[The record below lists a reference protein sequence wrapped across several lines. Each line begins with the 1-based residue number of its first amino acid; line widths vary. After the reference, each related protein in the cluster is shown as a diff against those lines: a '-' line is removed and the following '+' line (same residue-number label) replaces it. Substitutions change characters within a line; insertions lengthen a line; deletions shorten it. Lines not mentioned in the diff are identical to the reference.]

1 MTELKIVPFADAAA
15 KAAHDEAQQDSGGPM
30 QVIGN
35 LLNAIEGVE
44 NQVHGLIQIV
54 QDQDKRIRAL
64 EKAGKSSLI
73 KVVP

>member
-1 MTELKIVPFADAAA
+1 MNEQNIVPFADAAA
-15 KAAHDEAQQDSGGPM
+15 RAAHDMAQQDNGGPM
-30 QVIGN
+30 DVITN
-35 LLNAIEGVE
+35 LLGAIEGLE

-64 EKAGKSSLI
+64 EKAGKSNLI